1 MDLTAQNMKA
11 MMKPGVW
18 EAYVATVNQGLP
30 NKLITP
36 DDALAKL
43 EDARLKG
50 K

>member
-1 MDLTAQNMKA
+1 
-11 MMKPGVW
+11 MKPGVW

-30 NKLITP
+30 NKLVGV

-43 EDARLKG
+43 EDARRKG